1 MNRPLLAAALC
12 LAGTGLAAC
21 HDDEDGRHRR
31 GHDGGS
37 IRYSIGDG
45 AIDLDGDHVVI
56 VAGGQ
61 SKPATV
67 GPDGSLRIG
76 GEPVEIRPEGR
87 TALRDYDTAAVAFKT
102 HAIAIGRTG
111 AAFGVDVLEDVVRGL
126 FEGDI
131 DAVGD
136 RARDGARD
144 LVANVRDL
152 CQRLDAVHRAQQA
165 AAAEVPAFLPYAVL
179 DAGQVRACF
188 EEADAREGER
198 DDDKAPA
205 PVPAATPAA

>member
-1 MNRPLLAAALC
+1 MTRPLLAAALC
-12 LAGTGLAAC
+12 LAGTGLAGC

-31 GHDGGS
+31 GHDGGA

-45 AIDLDGDHVVI
+45 AIDLDGDHVVV

-76 GEPVEIRPEGR
+76 GEPVEISAEGR
-87 TALRDYDTAAVAFKT
+87 SALRDYDSAAVALKT
-102 HAIAIGRTG
+102 HALALGRSG
-111 AAFGVDVLEDVVRGL
+111 AEFGVDVLKDVVRG
-126 FEGDI
+126 FFDGDM

-152 CQRLDAVHRAQQA
+152 CQRLEAVHRSQQA
-165 AAAEVPAFLPYAVL
+165 AAATIQAFAPYAVL
-179 DAGQVRACF
+179 GPEQIRECY
-188 EEADAREGER
+188 EEVEDRDDEGEP
-198 DDDKAPA
+198 APA
-205 PVPAATPAA
+205 A